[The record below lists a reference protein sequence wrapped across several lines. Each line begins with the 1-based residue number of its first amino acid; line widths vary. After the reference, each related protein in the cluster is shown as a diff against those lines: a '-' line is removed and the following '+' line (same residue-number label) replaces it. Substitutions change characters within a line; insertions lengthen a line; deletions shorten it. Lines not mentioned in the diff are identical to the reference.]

1 MPIVVDAAN
10 QPWEQRTIVPTGNP
24 VFRKNLYADPDTGME
39 ARLVFITNKPFE
51 IHYK

>member
-24 VFRKNLYADPDTGME
+24 VFRKSADPDTGVE
-39 ARLVFITNKPFE
+39 VRLVFISNKPFK